1 MDVPQ
6 AHWMVYFMEN
16 PNLKWMMNRGTPI
29 LGNHH
34 METLP
39 WNILKP
45 SSVFFG
51 DKNTSSETVVVVP
64 YAFRF
69 PSIYKSSGG
78 RGITRFLRHPWCWDS
93 PMNTADSLSTTDVL
107 RLFHPLR
114 SQSWW
119 RNIFMELSLKI
130 DGLFHWRSYE
140 TWMMNRGTPITGTP
154 LLCVFFVAQ
163 RTVFSLKNPSKLSRK
178 NRSPTLKILL
188 SSPSIFFEESL
199 GGHSESWL

>member
-1 MDVPQ
+1 MEVPQ

-16 PNLKWMMNRGTPI
+16 PNLKWMMNRGAPI

-69 PSIYKSSGG
+69 PSIYKSSWGQG
-78 RGITRFLRHPWCWDS
+78 DYQLFEA
-93 PMNTADSLSTTDVL
+93 PMVL
-107 RLFHPLR
+107 
-114 SQSWW
+114 
-119 RNIFMELSLKI
+119 
-130 DGLFHWRSYE
+130 G
-140 TWMMNRGTPITGTP
+140 
-154 LLCVFFVAQ
+154 
-163 RTVFSLKNPSKLSRK
+163 
-178 NRSPTLKILL
+178 
-188 SSPSIFFEESL
+188 
-199 GGHSESWL
+199 